1 MSFLDMLSCTRQQ
14 YRRNGSHDGTTK
26 REMYTPSEA
35 TKSYAS
41 PNSPHLFKAITTV
54 AGELPT
60 SVHSQKQQQQHKE
73 VDLDAMVNKR
83 GRDF

>member
-1 MSFLDMLSCTRQQ
+1 
-14 YRRNGSHDGTTK
+14 
-26 REMYTPSEA
+26 
-35 TKSYAS
+35 
-41 PNSPHLFKAITTV
+41 LFKAITTV

-60 SVHSQKQQQQHKE
+60 SVHSQKQQQQQQQHKE